1 MFNLIGNKQN
11 SVSFQLKHKNSDA
24 IKIFSYDMVV
34 LGKHETF
41 QIVSGKQATKNSSFQ
56 IVSGKQE
63 TINSSFQIVSD
74 KRETINQSFQ
84 ISSG

>member
-34 LGKHETF
+34 LGKHET
-41 QIVSGKQATKNSSFQ
+41 INSSFQ

-74 KRETINQSFQ
+74 KRETIN
-84 ISSG
+84 